1 MQKRWF
7 GNKPAL
13 FCVVSEYDSWVG
25 MFQEG
30 ENNVSRLRRMVRYF
44 IDILLIDT
52 IYYQLIE
59 YLRGSGSNQTAYSFR

>member
-7 GNKPAL
+7 GNEPAL
-13 FCVVSEYDSWVG
+13 FCVVSRNDSLVG

-44 IDILLIDT
+44 IDILSIDT

>member
-7 GNKPAL
+7 GKESAL
-13 FCVVSEYDSWVG
+13 FCVVSENDSLVG

-44 IDILLIDT
+44 IDILSIDT
-52 IYYQLIE
+52 VYYQLIE
-59 YLRGSGSNQTAYSFR
+59 YL